1 MSGYSVIEFKK
12 NQKYADYIIIDN
24 NTNKEFLLQI
34 KSSKNKIPYITCHK
48 KDGLIKMAK

>member
-12 NQKYADYIIIDN
+12 NQKYADYIVLEN
-24 NTNKEFLLQI
+24 NDTDFKEYLLQI

-48 KDGLIKMAK
+48 HEGLI